1 MKVGLKSIHDVKT
14 KNDIV
19 FKMDKEI
26 YFSL

>member
-1 MKVGLKSIHDVKT
+1 MKVGLKIIHDVKT